1 MTILNDGSSEPAE
14 VVAGISKA
22 DGKLKDNSFE
32 SYMDL
37 LAIYGHTTRRFKTGE
52 LVIDKE

>member
-1 MTILNDGSSEPAE
+1 MTLLNDGSSEPAE